1 MRHTRCDRW
10 LITSRSMRQVAPLLL
25 LAACF
30 ALLAACGGEP
40 SDTTATA
47 TAAATAEA
55 EPTAVAPADA
65 TSTAATV
72 EAEPTVATTAATA
85 EVEPT
90 APADATAPAWPTATP
105 ENGAGSAVDGPLAP
119 QLEGITG
126 WVNTEP
132 FTLESLRGKV
142 VLIDFW
148 TYTCV
153 NCIRTLPF
161 LKEWHDKYAES
172 GLVIVGVHSPE
183 FEFEKILENVET
195 AVARYDL
202 RYPVVQD
209 NQFDTWRAYRNRAW
223 PAKYLIDKD
232 GVIRYSHIGEGAY
245 ASTEQ
250 KIRELLGEAGSPVY
264 NIPVGGVTRPDY
276 DPKAHSGGET
286 GQTRELYAGDNRN
299 RANPSYIGD
308 SEYYDTPLGAPTLYL
323 DPGDHKNHLLYLE
336 GLWTKDSESLTH
348 ARTTQDLED
357 YIALKFYGTTVNVVV
372 YHDGNDPVKVV
383 ATLNGDN
390 VPEEFSGDDIQRD
403 DDGTSFFLIDEPRM
417 YRVVELPEYNGF
429 ELKLHS
435 NSDRFSVFAFTFG
448 SYIEGP

>member
-1 MRHTRCDRW
+1 MRHTRCDKS
-10 LITSRSMRQVAPLLL
+10 LITSRSIRQVASLLL

-40 SDTTATA
+40 SDTPATA
-47 TAAATAEA
+47 T
-55 EPTAVAPADA
+55 V
-65 TSTAATV
+65 
-72 EAEPTVATTAATA
+72 AATA

-90 APADATAPAWPTATP
+90 AAAPADATATVVATAEAEPTAPAQADATATAVPTATP
-105 ENGAGSAVDGPLAP
+105 ENGPDRAVDGPLAP
-119 QLEGITG
+119 ELEGITG

-183 FEFEKILENVET
+183 FEFEKILENVEA
-195 AVARYDL
+195 AVVRYDL

-232 GVIRYSHIGEGAY
+232 GVIRYQHIGEGAY
-245 ASTEQ
+245 QSTEQ

-264 NIPVGGVTRPDY
+264 NIPVGGVARPDY

-299 RANPSYIGD
+299 RNNPSYLGN
-308 SEYYDTPLGAPTLYL
+308 SEYYDTPLGAPTLYQ

-357 YIALKFYGTTVNVVV
+357 YIALQFYGTTVNVVV

-403 DDGTSFFLIDEPRM
+403 EDGTSFFLIDEPRM
-417 YRVVELPEYNGF
+417 YRVVELPEYNGL

-448 SYIEGP
+448 SYLEGP